1 MAAKSSVARYW
12 ASYPQEI
19 FRRREVPYWHSP
31 GAEFFRKLAH
41 IRREMRE
48 RRTFLTQPVQVWNAK
63 KPANVVFLRLCRPK
77 AWKSFLR
84 VSGGEK
90 APQNQCC

>member
-1 MAAKSSVARYW
+1 MTAKSSVTRYW

-41 IRREMRE
+41 M
-48 RRTFLTQPVQVWNAK
+48 
-63 KPANVVFLRLCRPK
+63 ANVSYTTSSGLERKKARKCRALEAMPTQ
-77 AWKSFLR
+77 
-84 VSGGEK
+84 GMEK
-90 APQNQCC
+90 FPSS